1 MTKYRV
7 TECLYIHIYISH
19 SLLAEGVTTCYIVVY
34 SVAMT
39 TC

>member
-7 TECLYIHIYISH
+7 TECLYIHIYIPR
-19 SLLAEGVTTCYIVVY
+19 SLLAEGVTTCYTVVY